1 MKVKLFLDED
11 VHSALAIALRKRGYD
26 VIHAQELQ
34 GKGKSD
40 DEQLSY
46 AIKEKRCLFSF
57 NVKDFVLLHNKYV
70 QNRWEHYGIM
80 ISKQLT
86 VGETMRRLLKI
97 LQIFSQASIKNRL
110 EFL

>member
-11 VHSALAIALRKRGYD
+11 VHFALAITLRKRGYA
-26 VIHAQELQ
+26 VIHAQKLQ
-34 GKGKSD
+34 RKGKSD

-46 AIKEKRCLFSF
+46 AIKEKSCLFRF

-97 LQIFSQASIKNRL
+97 LQIFSQGSIKNRL
-110 EFL
+110 VFL